1 MKINGA
7 TRTITPQSPE
17 NVAGGTKISRG
28 TDGNYTIDLSNKNNK
43 VDLSQN
49 KDGSWNISIDGKAKL
64 SLSAK
69 EMENL
74 TINGNGGD
82 DVFNV
87 KNGDLTK
94 SVTFNGG
101 DGNDTVK
108 LGFDPIKN
116 TVVDKDK
123 VNFNPGKR
131 VGDVDT
137 FEYVTKGKVT
147 AGAGEALPSKV
158 FTKTT
163 EVYK

>member
-7 TRTITPQSPE
+7 TPTITPTRPA
-17 NVAGGTKISRG
+17 NVAGGTKISQ
-28 TDGNYTIDLSNKNNK
+28 DAAGNYTIDLSSKSNK

-49 KDGSWNISIDGKAKL
+49 KDGSWNIAIDGKAKL
-64 SLSAK
+64 TLSAK

-74 TINGNGGD
+74 TINSNGGD

-87 KNGDLTK
+87 KNGDLKK
-94 SVTFNGG
+94 SITINGG

-108 LGFDPIKN
+108 LGFDPVAN
-116 TVVDKDK
+116 TVVDKNMVK
-123 VNFNPGKR
+123 FNPGKG
-131 VGDVDT
+131 VGHTDT
-137 FEYVTKGKVT
+137 FEYYTKGKVT
-147 AGAGEALPSKV
+147 AGEGQQLPSKV